1 MLPAYQ
7 RLDRADALRDQV
19 IARPEMAVSVN
30 ISASELQDSA
40 LAERIT
46 RVLQLSGLPSQRL
59 EIEVTE
65 NALLSDPDKTLAVM
79 PFPAGNGRCPRRH

>member
-19 IARPEMAVSVN
+19 IARLIREDIARYRPEMAVSVN

-46 RVLQLSGLPSQRL
+46 RVQRNKL
-59 EIEVTE
+59 I
-65 NALLSDPDKTLAVM
+65 
-79 PFPAGNGRCPRRH
+79 GHQ